1 MTIRFA
7 RRFGD
12 RSIVR
17 KKGRPVPSRT
27 PSSPVQHRRVV
38 VTGLGSITA
47 LGPDAG
53 STWRRLLAGETGIG
67 RVPDLDPAEYGCVLR
82 GDIDDATEPRRF
94 LTGKAVRTTSRFSR
108 LAVEAAGEALID
120 AGLVGDD
127 LQPTGSAALT
137 DGGALLGTC
146 LGGTYDDLLPAYE
159 TFRAR
164 GASRVPPHLHVMFPH
179 NLAAYTIQHRFG
191 MGGPSSTV
199 VTACSTGAQAI
210 GDAFVAVRDGRAPIM
225 VAGAV
230 ESHRNPF
237 FIAGFSA
244 MRALVTDSNDDPG
257 AAVRPFDVTRA
268 GFVLGEGCGMLILE
282 DRERAERRGARIYAE
297 IMGYATTNDAY
308 HPIAPLPDGSGAAR
322 AMRNAIADA
331 SITPDEIDFV
341 NAHAASTPA
350 GDLAEAIAIADVFGG
365 RAAEI
370 PVTSFKGAFGHCM
383 GGSGAIETVA
393 TVQALVHG
401 AIPPT
406 RNFHRHD
413 PDVPVELD
421 IVAGSARV
429 TTAEWAIKN
438 SFGLGG
444 QNASLAIRR
453 EA

>member
-1 MTIRFA
+1 MPNN
-7 RRFGD
+7 G
-12 RSIVR
+12 
-17 KKGRPVPSRT
+17 PSDA
-27 PSSPVQHRRVV
+27 SSPRRVV
-38 VTGLGSITA
+38 VTGLGSITS
-47 LGPDAG
+47 LGPDAD
-53 STWRRLLAGETGIG
+53 STWRRLVAGETGIG

-82 GDIDDATEPRRF
+82 ADIPDGTEPKRF
-94 LTGKAVRTTSRFSR
+94 LMGKAARTTSRFSR
-108 LAVEAAGEALID
+108 LAVEAAGEAMLD

-127 LQPTGSAALT
+127 LQPVGSADLT
-137 DGGALLGTC
+137 TGGALLGTC

-159 TFRAR
+159 TFLSR

-210 GDAFVAVRDGRAPIM
+210 GDAFLTIRDGRAPVM

-268 GFVLGEGCGMLILE
+268 GFVLGEGCGILILE
-282 DRERAERRGARIYAE
+282 DRERAEQRGAKIYAE
-297 IMGYATTNDAY
+297 IGGYATTNDAY

-322 AMRNAIADA
+322 AMREAIADA
-331 SITPDEIDFV
+331 GISPDDIDLI

-350 GDLAEAIAIADVFGG
+350 GDLAEAIAIADVFGE
-365 RAAEI
+365 RSDRI
-370 PVTSFKGAFGHCM
+370 PVTSYKGAFGHCM

-393 TVQALVHG
+393 TVQSLVHG
-401 AIPPT
+401 LIPPT

-413 PDVPVELD
+413 PDVPVQLD
-421 IVAGSARV
+421 IVAGEARAV
-429 TTAEWAIKN
+429 SSRWAIKN

-444 QNASLAIRR
+444 QNASLVIRR

>member
-1 MTIRFA
+1 M
-7 RRFGD
+7 
-12 RSIVR
+12 
-17 KKGRPVPSRT
+17 KGYPVPSRL
-27 PSSPVQHRRVV
+27 PSSPVEHRRVV
-38 VTGLGSITA
+38 VTGLGAITA

-67 RVPDLDPAEYGCVLR
+67 RVPGLDPEEYGCVLR
-82 GDIDDATEPRRF
+82 GDIDDDTEPRRF

-120 AGLVGDD
+120 AGLVGED

-191 MGGPSSTV
+191 LGGPSSTV

-210 GDAFVAVRDGRAPIM
+210 GDAFLTVRDGRAPIM

-237 FIAGFSA
+237 FIAGFAA

-257 AAVRPFDVTRA
+257 AAVRPFDATRA

-297 IMGYATTNDAY
+297 IVGYATTNDAY

-322 AMRNAIADA
+322 AMQNAIADA
-331 SITPDEIDFV
+331 GITPDEIGFV

-350 GDLAEAIAIADVFGG
+350 GDLAEAIAIADVFGDL
-365 RAAEI
+365 AAEI

-401 AIPPT
+401 SIPPT

-421 IVAGSARV
+421 IVAGSPRA

-444 QNASLAIRR
+444 QNASLVIRR
-453 EA
+453 EG